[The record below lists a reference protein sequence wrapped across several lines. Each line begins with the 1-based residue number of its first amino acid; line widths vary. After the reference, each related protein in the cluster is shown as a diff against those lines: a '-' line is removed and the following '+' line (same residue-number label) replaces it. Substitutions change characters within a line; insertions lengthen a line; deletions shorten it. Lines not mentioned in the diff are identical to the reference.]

1 MSLFLCVCQ
10 VGVASPE
17 VEAGIL
23 HYLHNSLSSLSLS
36 KGGTEPGPGGR
47 VGGRGRGKGREGVHV
62 EAKEGKRGRR
72 GGRNCG
78 RKGKW

>member
-1 MSLFLCVCQ
+1 MCQ

-36 KGGTEPGPGGR
+36 EGGTEPGPGGR
-47 VGGRGRGKGREGVHV
+47 VGGRGRGKGREEGVHV
-62 EAKEGKRGRR
+62 EAEEGK
-72 GGRNCG
+72 
-78 RKGKW
+78 